1 MSFVFWEVVKP
12 LLEVL
17 ILWIILYKILV
28 FFEGTRAFQV
38 LKGIIYLIVA
48 FLLFQILG
56 LDTLNWLLTKFFAIS
71 IIALVIIFQQELRH
85 GLARLGQRHLFNFGL
100 EESEI
105 IAIIEEIT
113 SATYKLSRQKIG
125 CLVAIERETKLKAY
139 IESGLVIDA
148 QITSE
153 LIQSIFNL
161 QSPIHDGGIITR
173 GNRIVA
179 ASCLFP
185 LSDNPNF
192 SKIIGTRHRAA
203 LGVTEQTDSLVI
215 VISEESGEIS
225 VASDGRFIPVPNKER
240 LFNIMKTILVPDKK
254 KKKAKTDGQTETDA
268 QLG

>member
-1 MSFVFWEVVKP
+1 MNFALFEIGKP
-12 LLEVL
+12 ILEIT
-17 ILWIILYKILV
+17 ILWIMFYSILV

-38 LKGIIYLIVA
+38 FKGIIYLVVA
-48 FLLFQILG
+48 FLVFQILG
-56 LDTLNWLLTKFFAIS
+56 LDILNWLLTKFFAIS

-113 SATYKLSRQKIG
+113 SAAYKLSRQKIG
-125 CLVAIERETKLKAY
+125 CLIAIERETKLKAY
-139 IESGLVIDA
+139 IESGLAVDSLIS
-148 QITSE
+148 SE
-153 LIQSIFNL
+153 LIQSVFNP
-161 QSPIHDGGIITR
+161 QSPLHDGGIITR

-203 LGVTEQTDSLVI
+203 LGITEQTDTI
-215 VISEESGEIS
+215 VIMVSEETGEIS
-225 VASDGRFIPVPNKER
+225 AACDGRFIPIVNRER
-240 LFNIMKTILVPDKK
+240 LVNILKDLLILESKHKK
-254 KKKAKTDGQTETDA
+254 KDVQQKKSAA
-268 QLG
+268 